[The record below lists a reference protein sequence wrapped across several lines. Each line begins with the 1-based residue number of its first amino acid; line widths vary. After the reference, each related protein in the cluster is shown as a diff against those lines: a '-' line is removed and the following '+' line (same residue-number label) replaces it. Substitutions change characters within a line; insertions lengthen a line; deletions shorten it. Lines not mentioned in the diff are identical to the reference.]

1 MNLLY
6 WILLMTGING
16 LLAFAGILSFL
27 ISEKKL
33 QKILLF
39 LVAFSVGAL
48 TGGAFFHLI
57 PESLNELDLLR
68 VALLVIVGFLVFL
81 FIEKFLYWHHC
92 HKNHCDEHPFTYLI
106 LFGDGIHNFI
116 DGLII
121 ASGFIISIPVGI
133 ITSILIMAH
142 ELPQEI
148 GDFGVLVY
156 GGLSRGKAL
165 IYNFLSQL
173 TAVLGGILG
182 FFFLGIKEQAVFLL
196 PIAAGGFIYI
206 AAMDLVPEVWRE
218 RNKKKRIINIIF
230 IIIGLLVLLSAK
242 IFVE

>member
-1 MNLLY
+1 
-6 WILLMTGING
+6 MTGING

-148 GDFGVLVY
+148 GDVGVLVY
-156 GGLSRGKAL
+156 RELSRGKAL
-165 IYNFLSQL
+165 IH
-173 TAVLGGILG
+173 
-182 FFFLGIKEQAVFLL
+182 K
-196 PIAAGGFIYI
+196 
-206 AAMDLVPEVWRE
+206 
-218 RNKKKRIINIIF
+218 
-230 IIIGLLVLLSAK
+230 
-242 IFVE
+242 